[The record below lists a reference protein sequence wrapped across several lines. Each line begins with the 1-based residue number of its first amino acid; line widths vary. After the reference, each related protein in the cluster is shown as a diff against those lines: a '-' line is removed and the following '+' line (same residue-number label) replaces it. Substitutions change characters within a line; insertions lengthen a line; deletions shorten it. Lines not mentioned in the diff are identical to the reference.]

1 MLRGL
6 NLFESWIS
14 ERLGLLEV
22 WKLSEFQNAERPQF
36 FVFQAGLPRLP
47 KD

>member
-6 NLFESWIS
+6 NLFESWTS
-14 ERLGLLEV
+14 ERLGPLEV
-22 WKLSEFQNAERPQF
+22 WKPPESQNAERPQF